1 MLGDLPS
8 RALLERIRDGLAGAP
23 PEGLTRAIYRA
34 WKRITSLG
42 MLARETAKGRIEG
55 LAADAGAAWR
65 KSQKSAAP
73 RPPTEATRQQE
84 DELRALVLEYEY
96 FREQE
101 AWALFEALGSDA
113 LEARRAEKRTYLKGQ
128 GRWDRIAPDVRIREV
143 DDLIRLDLVKG
154 VAPFEE
160 WLKWKREAE
169 TP

>member
-1 MLGDLPS
+1 VLGDLPS

-34 WKRITSLG
+34 WKRITTLG
-42 MLARETAKGRIEG
+42 MLARKTADGRIEG

-65 KSQKSAAP
+65 KSQGSAAP
-73 RPPTEATRQQE
+73 RPTEATRQQE
-84 DELRALVLEYEY
+84 DEQRALVLEYEY

-101 AWALFEALGSDA
+101 VWALFEALGSDA
-113 LEARRAEKRTYLKGQ
+113 LEGRRAEKRNYLKGQ